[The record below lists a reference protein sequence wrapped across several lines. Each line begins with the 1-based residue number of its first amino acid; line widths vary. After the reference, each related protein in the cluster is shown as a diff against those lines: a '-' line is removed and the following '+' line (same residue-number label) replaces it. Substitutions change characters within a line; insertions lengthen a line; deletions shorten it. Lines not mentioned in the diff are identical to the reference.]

1 MMNDVRFRDSI
12 ECDMLCG
19 AICGGVFF
27 LALKV
32 VLSFVS

>member
-1 MMNDVRFRDSI
+1 MNDLRFRDSM

-19 AICGGVFF
+19 AIGGLLFF